1 MDFTNDLLEELRLL
15 KTIGF
20 DMNGRFVAI
29 HNPVNLH
36 VLRLND
42 LYGHFPDEKIVDLLD
57 FANAIFEE
65 VPYLKM
71 IEYVDDRF
79 IVTKVSNTSVV
90 EIAPVVEDALAA
102 QLQESLNAF
111 ALSVAEIKAF
121 LMTTKHYLGAGSRI
135 SSALFSCELEVI
147 MALNLEDGSSVPLSD
162 LTNRSL
168 ALFKVRYSK
177 HVMKLLM
184 ISGHSIL

>member
-1 MDFTNDLLEELRLL
+1 
-15 KTIGF
+15 
-20 DMNGRFVAI
+20 MNGRFVAI

-57 FANAIFEE
+57 FANAVFEE

-90 EIAPVVEDALAA
+90 GIAPVVEAPPAAEDAPAA
-102 QLQESLNAF
+102 QL
-111 ALSVAEIKAF
+111 
-121 LMTTKHYLGAGSRI
+121 
-135 SSALFSCELEVI
+135 
-147 MALNLEDGSSVPLSD
+147 
-162 LTNRSL
+162 
-168 ALFKVRYSK
+168 
-177 HVMKLLM
+177 
-184 ISGHSIL
+184 